1 MYVFKTTT
9 YLPTLL
15 KDINNNFAILVVG
28 SMERRLRR
36 EKEIKGDNNTRPTR
50 PNESIS
56 TLLMVENPTPS
67 ETKSLLKK
75 RAAKR
80 SSPESD
86 DYVPPKQYSPPAPLS
101 PRPKRELKKFNSFEL
116 MVKECEQEFW
126 QPVANLDQG
135 LLQPV
140 ANLDQSL
147 LQPVANLDQSLL
159 QPIPALDQVL
169 LQPVSVCDQNLPQ
182 PCSEVTS
189 TKMNEN
195 WEKEDASVNFLTDDD
210 IYMSSPEREKE
221 SSFFQDASQ
230 EDSKAV
236 DDLLQSVLK
245 DCGIIESQQSME
257 VEPQH
262 SKQRPPPLDLS
273 LIIPKGEYFEDCSVK
288 QEANSG
294 ISTPKISPSP
304 PPYSPSSPLYSP
316 SSPLYSPHSPSYTPP
331 PIRKT
336 EKPVFSFDAPS
347 PKSSCIIQHLQQIQT
362 MTQETTPN
370 QSFMTSPPI
379 PRDNIDKL
387 IQKLAKIKNS
397 QETCFDNL
405 KTLQKEVD
413 QERRHLEDNDGDQH
427 GVTQED
433 TEEVRIPDLEQVKHT
448 ATKHF

>member
-126 QPVANLDQG
+126 QPVANLDQ
-135 LLQPV
+135 
-140 ANLDQSL
+140 
-147 LQPVANLDQSLL
+147 SLL

-189 TKMNEN
+189 TKMDEN

-304 PPYSPSSPLYSP
+304 PLYSPSSPLYSP